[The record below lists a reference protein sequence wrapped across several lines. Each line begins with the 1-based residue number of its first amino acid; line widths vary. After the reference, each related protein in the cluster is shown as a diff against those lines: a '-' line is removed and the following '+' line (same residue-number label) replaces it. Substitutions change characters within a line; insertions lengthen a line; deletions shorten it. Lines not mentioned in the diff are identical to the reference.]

1 MKSNNNIT
9 IGAVVVAAGTS
20 RRMGEADKILA
31 TINERPVLAYSLDT
45 FQKCESVDRIV
56 VVVNAGNLAQVRR
69 LSVKEGWSKV
79 TDLCIG
85 GKRRQDS
92 VRAGLERLEDCDYV
106 IIHDGARPLVS
117 TEIIEQGLK
126 VALDTGAAVA
136 AVPVKDTIKVVDAER
151 FVQYTPVRD
160 TIWAVQTPQI
170 FSSDIIKEAYRLAKG
185 DVTDDASLVE
195 QAGHKVKLFM
205 GSYDNIKITTPDD
218 LSLAEILLKKRGT
231 MK

>member
-170 FSSDIIKEAYRLAKG
+170 FSLEVIQEAYRQVKG